1 MSLRLFVAAG
11 AAKPGARVDLDEDES
26 HYLRRVRRARDGA
39 RVDLL
44 DGSASWSATVIGGDS
59 RRSSVEVLERLPEP
73 VPARALTLLL
83 GLPEPQAALD
93 AITGAIEL
101 GASRVVLMTCARSQ
115 GSAPSPA
122 RIERVVRA
130 SQRQCGRPS
139 APAIVGPLPLTAAPE
154 AASGA
159 RFFAWEAL
167 RGGDDR
173 LVLAAGAPA
182 SFAVGPEGGFTSAE
196 ATALE
201 AAAFTPL
208 ALGPWTLR
216 TETAALVGLA
226 RLLFAAGDALESA
239 R

>member
-1 MSLRLFVAAG
+1 MSLRLFVAPGVA
-11 AAKPGARVDLDEDES
+11 PGARVDLDEDES

-59 RRSSVEVLERLPEP
+59 RRSTVEVLGRLPEQA
-73 VPARALTLLL
+73 PARALTLLL

-93 AITGAIEL
+93 AITGATEL
-101 GASRVVLMTCARSQ
+101 GAVRVILTTCARSQ
-115 GSAPSPA
+115 GSAPTPA

-139 APAIVGPLPLTAAPE
+139 APAIVGPLPLAAAAE
-154 AASGA
+154 AAAGA

-167 RGGDDR
+167 RGRDDR
-173 LVLAAGAPA
+173 LVLAAGAPV
-182 SFAVGPEGGFTSAE
+182 SFAVGPEGGFTTTE
-196 ATALE
+196 AAALE
-201 AAAFTPL
+201 AASFTPL

-226 RLLFAAGDALESA
+226 RLLFAPDEALTAAG
-239 R
+239 